1 MDNNNFDQTYQ
12 QPSQQPIYQQVP
24 QKTPGNGA
32 AVASMVCGILSIV
45 FCWCY
50 GIVGLILGI
59 IALAMY
65 SKSKR
70 LNGGLVIGMA
80 TAGLVC
86 GIIGSI
92 ISGLMLIYFIV
103 VIFIIGATSSFLYY

>member
-1 MDNNNFDQTYQ
+1 MDYNNYDPNNQQFTQ
-12 QPSQQPIYQQVP
+12 QPFYQQVP
-24 QKTPGNGA
+24 QKTPGHGP

-50 GIVGLILGI
+50 GVVGLVLGI

-103 VIFIIGATSSFLYY
+103 VIFIVGATSSFLYY